1 MTRPPFPSDRGGR
14 LVDDIVNKVAEKTG
28 VGAETVKKVLT
39 TAVDF
44 IKQKLPP
51 QFAGQVDSLLSGGG
65 AGGGGLGDLAGKL
78 GGMFGGKS

>member
-1 MTRPPFPSDRGGR
+1 M
-14 LVDDIVNKVAEKTG
+14 NKVAEKTG

-65 AGGGGLGDLAGKL
+65 GGGLGDLAGKI
-78 GGMFGGKS
+78 GGMFGGGKG